1 MPAAPDPHG
10 LATLALT
17 AFAFFLFTRDRVPL
31 ETSSLL
37 ILIALVLGFQLF
49 PYEAA
54 DGRLSPAMFFQGFG
68 HEALIAICALMIIGK
83 GIEATGAL
91 RPLAMLMARRWSYM
105 PKVSFLL
112 VLISTAVLSAFLN
125 NTPIVVI
132 LLPVLISVAIKNQ
145 FSASRILMP
154 MGFATL
160 LGGMATTIGTSTN
173 LLVVAIAAD
182 LGMRRLEMFDF
193 ALPVMIAGSAGI
205 IYLWLIAPRML
216 PARDALLSDTSPRIF
231 DAVLHIIEGGF
242 SDGKMLSE
250 VLARTDNKMTIKRI
264 GRGNTLSVTRLPSV
278 TLRADDRLFVSDTSD
293 NLKEYEQLI
302 GASLHNVSDEDNPVS
317 EDRPLEPGE
326 QQLAEVVV
334 TGGSILENW
343 TLKRAR
349 FAERYQ
355 ALILAIHRAKKPIT
369 EAGGDLGDVTL
380 QAGDVLL
387 MQASRDRIEEM
398 KRSGR
403 MLVLDGTVR
412 LPHTHKAPT
421 ALAIM
426 FVVVFL
432 AASGILPISVSA
444 LAGVG
449 LMLVTRCISWSDAAS
464 ALSVPVILIIVVS
477 LALGNALLITGGI
490 EYAAQVFVALIGNL
504 PPMVILSGL
513 ILMLSAIT
521 NVVSNNAAAVIG
533 TPIAFSVSQQ
543 LGLHPEP
550 FVLAVLF
557 GTNMSYATPIGYQT
571 NLLIFGAGGYRF
583 VDFMK
588 VGIPLTLIM
597 WIAFSLVLPIFYPL
611 NA

>member
-1 MPAAPDPHG
+1 MPAAPDVHG

-49 PYEAA
+49 PYENA
-54 DGRLSPAMFFQGFG
+54 DGPLSPASFFQGFG
-68 HEALIAICALMIIGK
+68 HEALVAICALMIIGK
-83 GIEATGAL
+83 GIESTGAL
-91 RPLAMLMARRWSYM
+91 RPLAMLMARRWSDM
-105 PKVSFLL
+105 PKLSFLL
-112 VLISTAVLSAFLN
+112 VLLSTAILSAFLN

-132 LLPVLISVAIKNQ
+132 LLPVLISVAIRNQ

-173 LLVVAIAAD
+173 LLVIAISAD

-193 ALPVMIAGSAGI
+193 ALPVLIAGSVGI
-205 IYLWLIAPRML
+205 FYLWLIAPRML
-216 PARDALLSDTSPRIF
+216 PQRDALLSDTSPRVF
-231 DAVLHIIEGGF
+231 DAVLHIKEDGF
-242 SDGKMLSE
+242 ADGKTLSE
-250 VLARTDNKMTIKRI
+250 VLARTDDRMTIKRI

-278 TLRADDRLFVSDTSD
+278 KLRAEDRLFVSDTSD
-293 NLKEYEQLI
+293 NLKEFEQLI
-302 GASLHNVSDEDNPVS
+302 GASLHNVSDEANPVS

-334 TGGSILENW
+334 TAGSILENW
-343 TLKRAR
+343 TLKKAR

-369 EAGGDLGDVTL
+369 ETGGHLGDVTL
-380 QAGDVLL
+380 QSGDVLL

-412 LPHTHKAPT
+412 LPHTRKAPT

-426 FVVVFL
+426 FLVVAL
-432 AASGILPISVSA
+432 AATGILPISVSA

-449 LMLVTRCISWSDAAS
+449 LMLVTRSLSWTDAAS
-464 ALSVPVILIIVVS
+464 ALSIPVVLIIVVS
-477 LALGNALLITGGI
+477 LALGNALLATGSI
-490 EYAAQVFVALIGNL
+490 EYVAQLFVSLIGNL
-504 PPMVILSGL
+504 HPNLILSGL
-513 ILMLSAIT
+513 ILLLSIIT

-533 TPIAFSVSQQ
+533 TPIAFSMAQQ

-583 VDFMK
+583 SDFIR
-588 VGIPLTLIM
+588 VGVPLTLIM
-597 WIAFSLVLPIFYPL
+597 WAAFSLILPVFYPF
-611 NA
+611 

>member
-1 MPAAPDPHG
+1 MPALPDPHG
-10 LATLALT
+10 LAALALT
-17 AFAFFLFTRDRVPL
+17 AFAFFLFTRDRVPI

-37 ILIALVLGFQLF
+37 ILIALILGFQLF
-49 PYEAA
+49 PYEPAG
-54 DGRLSPAMFFQGFG
+54 DRLSPARFFQGFG
-68 HEALIAICALMIIGK
+68 HEALVAISALMVIGK
-83 GIEATGAL
+83 GIETTGAL
-91 RPLAMLMARRWSYM
+91 RPLAMLMARRWSDM
-105 PKVSFLL
+105 PKLSFLL

-132 LLPVLISVAIKNQ
+132 LLPVLISVAIRNQ

-160 LGGMATTIGTSTN
+160 LGGMSTTIGTSTN

-193 ALPVMIAGSAGI
+193 ALPVMIAGVAGI
-205 IYLWLIAPRML
+205 LYLWLIAPRML
-216 PARDALLSDTSPRIF
+216 PPREALFSDTSPRIF
-231 DAVLHIIEGGF
+231 DAVFHITEGGF
-242 SDGKMLSE
+242 SDGKTLSE
-250 VLARTDNKMTIKRI
+250 VLDRTQNKMTIKRI

-278 TLRADDRLFVSDTSD
+278 TLRAEDRLFVSDTSD

-317 EDRPLEPGE
+317 EERPLDAGA

-343 TLKRAR
+343 TLRKAR

-355 ALILAIHRAKKPIT
+355 ALVLAIHRAKKPIT
-369 EAGGDLGDVTL
+369 EAGGDLGDVKL

-421 ALAIM
+421 ALGIM
-426 FVVVFL
+426 FLVIGL
-432 AASGILPISVSA
+432 AASGVLPISVSA

-449 LMLVTRCISWSDAAS
+449 AMLVTRCISWSDTAS
-464 ALSVPVILIIVVS
+464 ALSIPVIMIIVVS
-477 LALGNALLITGGI
+477 LALGNALLATGGI
-490 EYAAQVFVALIGNL
+490 EYAAQLFVAATHKL
-504 PPMVILSGL
+504 PSLVILSGL
-513 ILMLSAIT
+513 ILMVSLIT
-521 NVVSNNAAAVIG
+521 NIVSNNAAAVIG
-533 TPIAFSVSQQ
+533 TPIAFSVAQQ

-571 NLLIFGAGGYRF
+571 NLLIFGAGGYQF
-583 VDFMK
+583 SDFMK

-597 WIAFSLVLPIFYPL
+597 WVAFSLVLPVFYPL
-611 NA
+611 

>member
-1 MPAAPDPHG
+1 MPALPDPHG
-10 LATLALT
+10 LAALVLT
-17 AFAFFLFTRDRVPL
+17 GFAFFLFTRDRVPL

-37 ILIALVLGFQLF
+37 ILIALILGFQLF
-49 PYEAA
+49 PYA
-54 DGRLSPAMFFQGFG
+54 DAEGRLSPAKFFQGFG
-68 HEALIAICALMIIGK
+68 HEALIAISALMIIGK
-83 GIEATGAL
+83 GIETTGAL
-91 RPLAMLMARRWSYM
+91 RPLAMLMARRWSNM
-105 PKVSFLL
+105 PKLSFLMVL
-112 VLISTAVLSAFLN
+112 VITAVLSAFLN

-132 LLPVLISVAIKNQ
+132 LLPVLISVAIRNE

-160 LGGMATTIGTSTN
+160 LGGMSTTIGTSTN

-182 LGMRRLEMFDF
+182 LGMRKLEMFDF
-193 ALPVMIAGSAGI
+193 ALPVMLAGSVGI
-205 IYLWLIAPRML
+205 LYLWLIAPRFL
-216 PARDALLSDTSPRIF
+216 PPREALLSDTSPRVF
-231 DAVLHIIEGGF
+231 DAVLHVMEGGF
-242 SDGKMLSE
+242 AEGRTLSE
-250 VLARTDNKMTIKRI
+250 VLDRTDNKMTIKRI
-264 GRGNTLSVTRLPSV
+264 GRGNNLSVTRLPSV

-293 NLKEYEQLI
+293 NLKEFEQLL
-302 GASLHNVSDEDNPVS
+302 GASLHNVSDEANPVS

-343 TLKRAR
+343 TLRKAR

-355 ALILAIHRAKKPIT
+355 ALILAIHRAKKPIAET
-369 EAGGDLGDVTL
+369 GVHLADVTL

-398 KRSGR
+398 KRTGR

-432 AASGILPISVSA
+432 AATGILPISVSA

-449 LMLVTRCISWSDAAS
+449 LMLVTRCLSWSDAAS
-464 ALSVPVILIIVVS
+464 ALSIPVIMIIVVS

-490 EYAAQVFVALIGNL
+490 EYVAQLFVAATRGLSPLI
-504 PPMVILSGL
+504 ILSGL
-513 ILMLSAIT
+513 ILLVSVIT

-533 TPIAFSVSQQ
+533 TPIAFSVAQQ
-543 LGLHPEP
+543 LGLRPEP

-583 VDFMK
+583 SDFMK
-588 VGIPLTLIM
+588 AGIPLTLIM
-597 WIAFSLVLPIFYPL
+597 WIAFSIILPIFYPL
-611 NA
+611 

>member
-1 MPAAPDPHG
+1 MPTLPDPHG

-49 PYEAA
+49 PYADA
-54 DGRLSPAMFFQGFG
+54 DGRLSPAKFFQGFG
-68 HEALIAICALMIIGK
+68 HEALVAISALMIIGK
-83 GIEATGAL
+83 GIETTGAL
-91 RPLAMLMARRWSYM
+91 RPLAMLIARYWSDM
-105 PKVSFLL
+105 PKLSFLL
-112 VLISTAVLSAFLN
+112 VLISTAILSAFLN

-132 LLPVLISVAIKNQ
+132 LLPVLISVAIRNE

-160 LGGMATTIGTSTN
+160 LGGMSTTIGTSTN

-182 LGMRRLEMFDF
+182 LGMRKLEMFDF
-193 ALPVMIAGSAGI
+193 ALPVAIAGSVGI
-205 IYLWLIAPRML
+205 LYLWLIAPRFL
-216 PARDALLSDTSPRIF
+216 PPREALLSDTSPRVF
-231 DAVLHIIEGGF
+231 DAVLHVLEGGF
-242 SDGKMLSE
+242 AEGKTLSE
-250 VLARTDNKMTIKRI
+250 VLARTDNKMTVKRI

-278 TLRADDRLFVSDTSD
+278 TLRADDRLYVSDTSD
-293 NLKEYEQLI
+293 NLKEFEQLL

-343 TLKRAR
+343 TLRKAR

-355 ALILAIHRAKKPIT
+355 ALILAIHRAKKPIA
-369 EAGGDLGDVTL
+369 EGGGGLADVTL

-398 KRSGR
+398 KRTGR

-421 ALAIM
+421 ALGIM
-426 FVVVFL
+426 FLVVFF

-449 LMLVTRCISWSDAAS
+449 LMLVTRCLSWSDAAS
-464 ALSVPVILIIVVS
+464 ALSIPVIMIIVVS

-490 EYAAQVFVALIGNL
+490 EYAAQLFVAATQGLNPL
-504 PPMVILSGL
+504 LILSGL
-513 ILMLSAIT
+513 ILLVSIIT

-533 TPIAFSVSQQ
+533 TPIAFSVAQQ

-583 VDFMK
+583 TDFMK
-588 VGIPLTLIM
+588 AGIPLTLIM
-597 WIAFSLVLPIFYPL
+597 WIAFSIILPVFYPL
-611 NA
+611 